1 LQDGQNCPK
10 SQYLT
15 IFNSGPGLLYGKMI
29 SVGKKVQEMKEII
42 DAAELFVKNEL
53 GKDSSGH
60 DWHHID
66 RVRKNARLIWSK
78 EQKGDWFIIEMA
90 ALLHDIPDEKL
101 NESEEAGWAKLDSF
115 LHGLEMEINTQE
127 KIKECIETVSFK
139 GGREIVLN
147 SIEAEIV
154 QDADRLDAL
163 GAIGIAR
170 TFAFGG
176 KKGHPLFDPGL
187 NVREEMTLEE
197 YRSGNSSSV
206 NHFYEK
212 LLKLKEKMN
221 TAYAKQLAE
230 ERHRFMENFL
240 AQFYSEWNGKA

>member
-1 LQDGQNCPK
+1 MRD
-10 SQYLT
+10 
-15 IFNSGPGLLYGKMI
+15 MI
-29 SVGKKVQEMKEII
+29 E
-42 DAAELFVKNEL
+42 AAEKFVKNEL

-78 EQKGDWFIIEMA
+78 EQKGNWFIIEMA

-101 NESEEAGWAKLDSF
+101 NETEEAGLAKLDSF
-115 LHGLEMEINTQE
+115 LSGLELESNIANL
-127 KIKECIETVSFK
+127 IKDCIETVSFK
-139 GGREIVLN
+139 GGREIELN

-170 TFAFGG
+170 TFAYGG
-176 KKGHPLFDPGL
+176 KKGHPIFDPGIS
-187 NVREEMTLEE
+187 VRAEMTLEE
-197 YRSGNSSSV
+197 YRTGNSSSI

-212 LLKLKEKMN
+212 LLKLKDKMN
-221 TAYAKQLAE
+221 TEQAKKLAE
-230 ERHRFMENFL
+230 ERHAFMESFL
-240 AQFYSEWNGKA
+240 AQFYIEWNGNA

>member
-1 LQDGQNCPK
+1 
-10 SQYLT
+10 
-15 IFNSGPGLLYGKMI
+15 
-29 SVGKKVQEMKEII
+29 MKDRIETTE
-42 DAAELFVKNEL
+42 AFVKSEL
-53 GKDSSGH
+53 RKDSSGH

-66 RVRKNARLIWSK
+66 RVRKNARLIWDK

-101 NESEEAGWAKLDSF
+101 NDTEEAGWAKLDSF
-115 LHGLEMEINTQE
+115 LSGLKLESELVN
-127 KIKECIETVSFK
+127 KIKDCIETVSFK
-139 GGREIVLN
+139 GGRVIELN

-176 KKGHPLFDPGL
+176 KKEHPIFDPEISA
-187 NVREEMTLEE
+187 REEMTLAE
-197 YRSGNSSSV
+197 YRSGKSSSV

-212 LLKLKEKMN
+212 LLMLKDKMN
-221 TAYAKQLAE
+221 TKHAKKLAE
-230 ERHRFMENFL
+230 ERHNFMESFL
-240 AQFYSEWNGKA
+240 EQFYSEWNGKA

>member
-1 LQDGQNCPK
+1 MRALIE
-10 SQYLT
+10 LT
-15 IFNSGPGLLYGKMI
+15 
-29 SVGKKVQEMKEII
+29 E
-42 DAAELFVKNEL
+42 AFVKNEL

-66 RVRKNARLIWSK
+66 RVRKNAHSIWSK

-101 NESEEAGWAKLDSF
+101 NDSEEAGWSKLDSF
-115 LHGLEMEINTQE
+115 FAGLNLDTGITNH
-127 KIKECIETVSFK
+127 IKDCIETVSFK
-139 GGREIVLN
+139 GGRVIDLN

-176 KKGHPLFDPGL
+176 KKGHPIYDPTL
-187 NVREEMTLEE
+187 VAREEMTLQE
-197 YRSGNSSSV
+197 YRSGNSSSI

-212 LLKLKEKMN
+212 LLKLKDKMN
-221 TAYAKQLAE
+221 TEQAKRLAE
-230 ERHRFMENFL
+230 ERHAYMEGFL
-240 AQFYSEWNGKA
+240 DQFYSEWNGKA

>member
-1 LQDGQNCPK
+1 MRD
-10 SQYLT
+10 
-15 IFNSGPGLLYGKMI
+15 MI
-29 SVGKKVQEMKEII
+29 EATE
-42 DAAELFVKNEL
+42 AFVKNEL

-101 NESEEAGWAKLDSF
+101 NETEEAGLAKLDSF
-115 LHGLEMEINTQE
+115 LSGLELESNIANL
-127 KIKECIETVSFK
+127 IKDCIETVSFK
-139 GGREIVLN
+139 GGREIELN

-170 TFAFGG
+170 TFAYGG
-176 KKGHPLFDPGL
+176 KKGHPIFAPGIS
-187 NVREEMTLEE
+187 VREEMSLEE
-197 YRSGNSSSV
+197 YRTGNSSSI

-212 LLKLKEKMN
+212 LLKLKDKMN
-221 TAYAKQLAE
+221 TEQAKKLAE
-230 ERHRFMENFL
+230 ERHAFMESFL
-240 AQFYSEWNGKA
+240 EQFYSEWNGNA

>member
-1 LQDGQNCPK
+1 MRD
-10 SQYLT
+10 
-15 IFNSGPGLLYGKMI
+15 MI
-29 SVGKKVQEMKEII
+29 E
-42 DAAELFVKNEL
+42 AAEKFVKNEL

-78 EQKGDWFIIEMA
+78 EQKGNWFIIEMA

-101 NESEEAGWAKLDSF
+101 NETEEAGLAKLDSF
-115 LHGLEMEINTQE
+115 LSGLELESNIANL
-127 KIKECIETVSFK
+127 IKDCIETVSFK
-139 GGREIVLN
+139 GGREIELN

-170 TFAFGG
+170 TFAYGG
-176 KKGHPLFDPGL
+176 KKGHPIFDPGIS
-187 NVREEMTLEE
+187 VREEMTLEE
-197 YRSGNSSSV
+197 YRTGNSSSI

-212 LLKLKEKMN
+212 LLKLKDKMN
-221 TAYAKQLAE
+221 TEQAKKLAE
-230 ERHRFMENFL
+230 ERHAFMESFL
-240 AQFYSEWNGKA
+240 AQFYIEWNGNA

>member
-1 LQDGQNCPK
+1 MRD
-10 SQYLT
+10 
-15 IFNSGPGLLYGKMI
+15 MI
-29 SVGKKVQEMKEII
+29 E
-42 DAAELFVKNEL
+42 AAEAFVKNEL

-101 NESEEAGWAKLDSF
+101 NETEEAGWAKLDTF
-115 LHGLEMEINTQE
+115 LSGIELESNIANM
-127 KIKECIETVSFK
+127 IKNCIETVSFK
-139 GGREIVLN
+139 GGREIELN

-176 KKGHPLFDPGL
+176 KKGHLIFDPGIT
-187 NVREEMTLEE
+187 VREEMTLEE
-197 YRSGNSSSV
+197 YRTGNSSSI

-212 LLKLKEKMN
+212 LLKLKDKMN
-221 TAYAKQLAE
+221 TEQAKRLAE
-230 ERHRFMENFL
+230 ERHKFMESFL
-240 AQFYSEWNGKA
+240 AQFYSEWNGNA

>member
-1 LQDGQNCPK
+1 
-10 SQYLT
+10 
-15 IFNSGPGLLYGKMI
+15 
-29 SVGKKVQEMKEII
+29 MKDRIETT
-42 DAAELFVKNEL
+42 EVFVKSEL

-66 RVRKNARLIWSK
+66 RVRKNARLIWNK

-101 NESEEAGWAKLDSF
+101 NDTEEAGWAKLDTF
-115 LHGLEMEINTQE
+115 LSGLKLESELAN
-127 KIKECIETVSFK
+127 KIKDCIETVSFK
-139 GGREIVLN
+139 GGRVIELN

-176 KKGHPLFDPGL
+176 KKGHPIFDPEISA
-187 NVREEMTLEE
+187 REEMTLAE
-197 YRSGNSSSV
+197 YRSGKSSSV

-212 LLKLKEKMN
+212 LLKLKDKMN
-221 TAYAKQLAE
+221 TKHAKKLAE
-230 ERHRFMENFL
+230 ERHNFMESFL
-240 AQFYSEWNGKA
+240 EQFYSEWNGKA

>member
-1 LQDGQNCPK
+1 MRDK
-10 SQYLT
+10 
-15 IFNSGPGLLYGKMI
+15 I
-29 SVGKKVQEMKEII
+29 E
-42 DAAELFVKNEL
+42 AAEAYVKNEL

-101 NESEEAGWAKLDSF
+101 NETEEAGWAKLDSF
-115 LHGLEMEINTQE
+115 LSELELESNIAN
-127 KIKECIETVSFK
+127 KIKDCIETVSFK
-139 GGREIVLN
+139 GGREIELN
-147 SIEAEIV
+147 SLEAEIV

-170 TFAFGG
+170 TFAYGG
-176 KKGHPLFDPGL
+176 KKGHPIFDPGIS
-187 NVREEMTLEE
+187 VREVMTLEE
-197 YRSGNSSSV
+197 YRTGNSSSI

-212 LLKLKEKMN
+212 LLKLKDKMN
-221 TAYAKQLAE
+221 TEQAKKLAE
-230 ERHRFMENFL
+230 ERHAFMESFL

>member
-1 LQDGQNCPK
+1 MREK
-10 SQYLT
+10 
-15 IFNSGPGLLYGKMI
+15 I
-29 SVGKKVQEMKEII
+29 E
-42 DAAELFVKNEL
+42 AAEAFVKSAL
-53 GKDSSGH
+53 GNDFSGH

-66 RVRKNARLIWSK
+66 RVRKNASLIWSK

-115 LHGLEMEINTQE
+115 LKTLELEIE
-127 KIKECIETVSFK
+127 IIRSIRACIETVSFK
-139 GGREIVLN
+139 GGRKIELG
-147 SIEAEIV
+147 STEAEIV

-176 KKGHPLFDPGL
+176 KKGHPIFEPGL
-187 NVREEMTLEE
+187 SARGEMTIDE
-197 YRSGNSSSV
+197 YRNGDSSSI

-212 LLKLKEKMN
+212 LLKLKDNMN
-221 TAYAKQLAE
+221 TAHAKKLAE
-230 ERHRFMENFL
+230 ERHGFMENFL

>member
-1 LQDGQNCPK
+1 
-10 SQYLT
+10 
-15 IFNSGPGLLYGKMI
+15 
-29 SVGKKVQEMKEII
+29 MKEII
-42 DAAELFVKNEL
+42 DAAELFVKKEL
-53 GKDSSGH
+53 GGDSSGH

-78 EQKGDWFIIEMA
+78 DQAGEWFIIEMA

-115 LHGLEMEINTQE
+115 LQGVGLEKDLQE

-170 TFAFGG
+170 TFAYGG
-176 KKGHPLFDPGL
+176 KKGHPMYDPGL

-197 YRSGNSSSV
+197 YRSGNSSSI

-212 LLKLKEKMN
+212 LLKLKDKMN

-230 ERHRFMENFL
+230 ERHVFMESFL
-240 AQFYSEWNGKA
+240 TQFYSEWNGKA

>member
-1 LQDGQNCPK
+1 MNDILKATED
-10 SQYLT
+10 Y
-15 IFNSGPGLLYGKMI
+15 
-29 SVGKKVQEMKEII
+29 VKK
-42 DAAELFVKNEL
+42 EL

-66 RVRKNARLIWSK
+66 RVRKNAYMIWSG
-78 EQKGDWFIIEMA
+78 EQRGDWFIIEMA

-101 NESEEAGWAKLDSF
+101 NDSEEAGWAKLDSF
-115 LHGLEMEINTQE
+115 LAGLPLDQKINE
-127 KIKECIETVSFK
+127 HIKDCIETVSFK
-139 GGREIVLN
+139 GGRAVNLN

-176 KKGHPLFDPGL
+176 KKGHPIYDPGL
-187 NVREEMTLEE
+187 TAREDMTLEE
-197 YRSGNSSSV
+197 YRSGNSSSI

-212 LLKLKEKMN
+212 LLKLKDKMN
-221 TAYAKQLAE
+221 TKQAKKLAE
-230 ERHRFMENFL
+230 ERQSYMEDFL
-240 AQFYSEWNGKA
+240 EQFYSEWNGKA

>member
-1 LQDGQNCPK
+1 MRD
-10 SQYLT
+10 
-15 IFNSGPGLLYGKMI
+15 MI
-29 SVGKKVQEMKEII
+29 E
-42 DAAELFVKNEL
+42 AAEAFVKNEL

-66 RVRKNARLIWSK
+66 RVRKNAHLIWSK

-101 NESEEAGWAKLDSF
+101 NETEEAGWAKLDTF
-115 LHGLEMEINTQE
+115 LSGIELESNIANM
-127 KIKECIETVSFK
+127 IKNCIETVSFK
-139 GGREIVLN
+139 GGREIELN
-147 SIEAEIV
+147 TIEAEIV

-176 KKGHPLFDPGL
+176 KKGHLIFDPGIT
-187 NVREEMTLEE
+187 VREEMTLEE
-197 YRSGNSSSV
+197 YRTGNSSSI

-212 LLKLKEKMN
+212 LLKLKDKMN
-221 TAYAKQLAE
+221 TEQAKRLAE
-230 ERHRFMENFL
+230 ERHKFMESFL
-240 AQFYSEWNGKA
+240 AQFYSEWNGNA

>member
-1 LQDGQNCPK
+1 MRDK
-10 SQYLT
+10 
-15 IFNSGPGLLYGKMI
+15 IVM
-29 SVGKKVQEMKEII
+29 
-42 DAAELFVKNEL
+42 AEEFVKTEL

-78 EQKGDWFIIEMA
+78 EQQGDWFIIEMA
-90 ALLHDIPDEKL
+90 ALLHDIPDDKL
-101 NESEEAGWAKLDSF
+101 NESEEAGWVKLDSF
-115 LHGLEMEINTQE
+115 LQNIQLDSETSS
-127 KIKECIETVSFK
+127 KIKSCIETVSYK
-139 GGREIVLN
+139 GGRVVALE

-176 KKGHPLFDPGL
+176 KKGHPIYEPDLD
-187 NVREEMTLEE
+187 VRGEMTLEE
-197 YRSGNSSSV
+197 YRNGDSSSV

-212 LLKLKEKMN
+212 LLKLKDKMN
-221 TAYAKQLAE
+221 TEQARLLAE
-230 ERHRFMENFL
+230 ERHRFMETFL
-240 AQFYSEWNGKA
+240 DQFYNEWNGKA

>member
-1 LQDGQNCPK
+1 
-10 SQYLT
+10 
-15 IFNSGPGLLYGKMI
+15 
-29 SVGKKVQEMKEII
+29 MKDRIETTE
-42 DAAELFVKNEL
+42 AFVKSEL

-66 RVRKNARLIWSK
+66 RVRKNARLIWDK

-101 NESEEAGWAKLDSF
+101 NDTEEAGWAKLDSF
-115 LHGLEMEINTQE
+115 LSGLKLESELVN
-127 KIKECIETVSFK
+127 KIKDCIETVSFK
-139 GGREIVLN
+139 GGRVIELN

-176 KKGHPLFDPGL
+176 KKGHPVFDPEISA
-187 NVREEMTLEE
+187 REEMTLAE
-197 YRSGNSSSV
+197 YRSGKSSSV

-212 LLKLKEKMN
+212 LLKLKDKMN
-221 TAYAKQLAE
+221 TKHAKKLAE
-230 ERHRFMENFL
+230 ERHNFMESFL
-240 AQFYSEWNGKA
+240 EQFYSEWNGKA